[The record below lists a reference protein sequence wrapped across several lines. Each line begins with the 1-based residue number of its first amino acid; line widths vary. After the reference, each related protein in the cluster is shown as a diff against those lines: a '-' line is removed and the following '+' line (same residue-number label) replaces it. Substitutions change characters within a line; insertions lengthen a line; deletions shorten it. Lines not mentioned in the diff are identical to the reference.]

1 MDIVPDLRKV
11 LDIEAVNEGY
21 ALPVQGRTYGIGD
34 RRTQTQDNRVIVGI
48 LWIYEIDYVVGNLT
62 VVSDLMDPLDLET
75 LALLEKVDLVE
86 IGTVEILIE
95 TVEEVHTDHGDLL
108 PSEER

>member
-1 MDIVPDLRKV
+1 MD
-11 LDIEAVNEGY
+11 
-21 ALPVQGRTYGIGD
+21 
-34 RRTQTQDNRVIVGI
+34 
-48 LWIYEIDYVVGNLT
+48 
-62 VVSDLMDPLDLET
+62 SLDLET